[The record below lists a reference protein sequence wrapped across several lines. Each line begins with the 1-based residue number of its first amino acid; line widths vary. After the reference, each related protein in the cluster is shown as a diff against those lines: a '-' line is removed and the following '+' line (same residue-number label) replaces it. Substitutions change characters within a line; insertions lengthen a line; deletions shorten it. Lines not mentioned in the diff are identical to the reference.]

1 MKKLIIAALSVLALT
16 AFTTNAPVK
25 YSVDTTSSTLVWT
38 ASKVTGTHTGNIT
51 VSEGKLDYADGELKG
66 GEFTIDMTSITCT
79 DIEDAETNGK
89 LIGHLKSADFFSV
102 ADNATSSFKI
112 TKVEKVKKNE
122 FKVTGDLTIKGI
134 TNSLSFPAT
143 VKEKGGNVEATAK
156 IKVDR
161 TKYDI
166 KYGSGSFF
174 DGLGDKVIYDEFE
187 LDLKLVAKS
196 I

>member
-1 MKKLIIAALSVLALT
+1 MKKVIIAALSVLMLS
-16 AFTTNAPVK
+16 AFITNAPVK
-25 YSVDTTSSTLVWT
+25 YSVDAASSTLTWK
-38 ASKVTGTHTGNIT
+38 ASKVTGSHTGNVS
-51 VSEGKLDYADGELKG
+51 VSEGNLDYADGELKG

-102 ADNATSSFKI
+102 ADNATSTFKI
-112 TKVEKVKKNE
+112 TKVEKIKKNE
-122 FKVTGDLTIKGI
+122 FKVTGNLTIKGI

-143 VKEKGGNVEATAK
+143 VKEKNGNVEAAAT

-174 DGLGDKVIYDEFE
+174 DGLGDKMIYDEFE

-196 I
+196 S